1 MEPSPKRGRG
11 RPRKQPLPENAPGE
25 VSLRKDTGQEQ
36 LEFEELDLLDIAP
49 LGEAALAARRG
60 EVAPA
65 TQEKPLP
72 KSVKVPKARK
82 PSLRERRTVKPLAPR
97 PSDLVDGA
105 GAALQAVDE
114 FASLVDENDPE
125 LYQKAQKLF
134 KQYIDRHG
142 RDGEWMFERDMGQ
155 FLRPQPKPLEEEVG
169 QPTMHEAREVAIAIS
184 DGRTLS
190 HWESIA
196 SEVGAALRHV
206 LPGEPFQIRL
216 SPSAACIA
224 WHKGLVSEDNLRELL
239 SGFDL
244 DAVFLFHTVLGSCIQ
259 QLREGEL
266 YLTVSLDELI
276 TGIGWGKAARRNSG
290 ERNRLRAIIWSWL
303 LTFDGME
310 VVGTRAG
317 HYRDPES
324 RELLDLSSED
334 AMFRIMS
341 RRMNPDTTTTDG
353 RQIPLTVTVAPG
365 PWVQK
370 WKNNRQIL
378 SQFGNIRV
386 LAQIPSGKAAGAW
399 ARCIGMVLLQLWRE
413 GASRAVREED
423 GETVVQWR
431 PFTRRQ
437 LLDDMLGAEPNV
449 KDILESDTPHR
460 AQEYWRQAIQML
472 KEIGFIAEYRELT
485 EISDARKG
493 WGERW
498 LNQKLDIIPGEGD
511 KKVAEQIGKKA
522 NAHRSRNA
530 NAKKRGRPK
539 KEREEG
545 D

>member
-1 MEPSPKRGRG
+1 MEPKRGRG
-11 RPRKQPLPENAPGE
+11 RPRKHPLPENAPAE
-25 VSLRKDTGQEQ
+25 VSARADTGEEQ
-36 LEFEELDLLDIAP
+36 LVLEELDLLDIAP
-49 LGEAALAARRG
+49 LGEAALAARG
-60 EVAPA
+60 AEVPSTPERDASGKPVKAPK
-65 TQEKPLP
+65 T
-72 KSVKVPKARK
+72 RK
-82 PSLRERRTVKPLAPR
+82 PSQRERRTVKSLAPR

-105 GAALQAVDE
+105 GAALKAVDE

-134 KQYIDRHG
+134 KQYIERHG
-142 RDGEWMFERDMGQ
+142 KDGEWMFERDMGQ

-169 QPTMHEAREVAIAIS
+169 QPTMHEAREMAIAIS

-216 SPSAACIA
+216 SPSAACMA

-290 ERNRLRAIIWSWL
+290 ERNRLRAIIWSWM

-341 RRMNPDTTTTDG
+341 RRMNPGTTTPDG

-413 GASRAVREED
+413 GASRAVREEN
-423 GETVVQWR
+423 GETIVQWR

-437 LLDDMLGAEPNV
+437 LLDASLGAEPSV
-449 KDILESDTPHR
+449 KDVLASDHPTR
-460 AQEYWRQAIQML
+460 AIEYWNDAIKML
-472 KEIGFIAEYRELT
+472 KDIGFIAEYREVSEVPDIRQGWT
-485 EISDARKG
+485 EK
-493 WGERW
+493 W
-498 LNQKLDIIPGEGD
+498 LNQKLDITPGEGD
-511 KKVAEQIGKKA
+511 KKVAEQIGKVA
-522 NAHRSRNA
+522 NARRSRNA
-530 NAKKRGRPK
+530 NNKKRGRPK
-539 KEREEG
+539 KGE
-545 D
+545 DD